1 MKKEIN
7 NILLQMQN
15 NNIDV
20 DEAANQLLNLF
31 SVSNL
36 LCCSFE
42 PDNRTSSAT
51 RCKCGREKW
60 EHPKAT

>member
-20 DEAANQLLNLF
+20 DEAAMFRLGFTSTNL
-31 SVSNL
+31 SKYL
-36 LCCSFE
+36 KL
-42 PDNRTSSAT
+42 
-51 RCKCGREKW
+51 
-60 EHPKAT
+60 